1 MFFLNKLSDVSSNF
15 GDIFLI
21 NKAGIAPTPVIRPAA
36 KLAKNPY
43 SIMVSLVI
51 INFLFYNLY

>member
-36 KLAKNPY
+36 KLA
-43 SIMVSLVI
+43 
-51 INFLFYNLY
+51 